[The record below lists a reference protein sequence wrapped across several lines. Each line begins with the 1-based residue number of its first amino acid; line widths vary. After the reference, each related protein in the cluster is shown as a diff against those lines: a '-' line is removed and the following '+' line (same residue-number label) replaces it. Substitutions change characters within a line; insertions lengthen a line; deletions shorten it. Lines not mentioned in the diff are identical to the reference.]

1 MAGFFQTNLY
11 MSEDT
16 PELEIVSS
24 SAISAIERAQID
36 TQIAT
41 ARQWPRNLAKVKDKM
56 LSFAT
61 LDEDTA
67 ASCFYTLPARKGGDG
82 KALQGPSVRMAEIAL
97 ACYQHIKAGS
107 RIISDDGKFITAQ
120 ACVHDLENN
129 VAIAIEVQRR
139 VTNRDGKRY
148 SDDMIA
154 TTGNAACSI
163 ALRNATFRVVPRA
176 LITPVY
182 EAAKKVAV
190 GEVKSL
196 TVKRAKVIDR
206 LKHAGAT
213 EDRIFAAVG
222 VTKAEEIDL
231 EKLET
236 LIGLGTAMKDGT
248 VSLEEAFPG
257 PEPKQEAAPEFK
269 PRKPKQEPPPAPATN
284 FPAADASPQTVL
296 EVPTANVDG
305 GGSTSE
311 ALPSAAHV
319 ALRATMDKLGANFGD
334 LRQLCAEIPNFRGY
348 ITDEAAGLSGITE
361 ANVTELLRRPKLL
374 GDMLTIAVKNRTEK
388 EGGAK

>member
-1 MAGFFQTNLY
+1 

-16 PELEIVSS
+16 QELEIVSS
-24 SAISAIERAQID
+24 SAINAIERAQID
-36 TQIAT
+36 VQIAT

-236 LIGLGTAMKDGT
+236 LIGLGTGMKEGT
-248 VSLEEAFPG
+248 ISLEEAFPG
-257 PEPKQEAAPEFK
+257 PEAKEQPESPKFK
-269 PRKPKQEPPPAPATN
+269 PRQPK
-284 FPAADASPQTVL
+284 PAAEPGPSTPSPAAGEKPQPNV
-296 EVPTANVDG
+296 EVATANADG
-305 GGSTSE
+305 GAISQSQAKLLSILESE
-311 ALPSAAHV
+311 GGTFETL
-319 ALRATMDKLGANFGD
+319 LYICGD
-334 LRQLCAEIPNFRGY
+334 PEN
-348 ITDEAAGLSGITE
+348 GLSAWRHVVEGVTKLSDLKE
-361 ANVTELLRRPKLL
+361 ENVQLLL
-374 GDMLTIAVKNRTEK
+374 GREKSLRSFVQTAVASKK
-388 EGGAK
+388 AAEGGAK